1 MAVFQSESGLPSSS
15 HFPLF
20 FWKKTFA
27 DKLQGT
33 ESIQGKLPCRFHPPV
48 DPRGSSFYYSGLKT

>member
-20 FWKKTFA
+20 CWKKTFG

-33 ESIQGKLPCRFHPPV
+33 ESIQGKLPT
-48 DPRGSSFYYSGLKT
+48 GLVVFIHQWIPGEATFITVA